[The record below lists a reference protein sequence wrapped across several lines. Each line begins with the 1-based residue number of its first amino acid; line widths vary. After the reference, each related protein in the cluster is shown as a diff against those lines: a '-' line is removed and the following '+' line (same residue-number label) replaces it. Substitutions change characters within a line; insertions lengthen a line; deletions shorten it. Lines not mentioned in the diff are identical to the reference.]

1 MPNVWTIIPEVVRY
15 DLMFG
20 EHPFYIEL
28 KKELTAGEANRL
40 KSSAFQ
46 RWRRSDEA
54 KKEGDDTG
62 MDMELNIAW
71 DVVAFQKIL
80 IWMTGW
86 SLTDDN
92 DNKLP
97 RSVDTLRALRA
108 EVFDLIE
115 KKVDEHAKA
124 MRKKDQK
131 TPETT
136 PTTT

>member
-1 MPNVWTIIPEVVRY
+1 MANIWTIVPEVVRY

-46 RWRRSDEA
+46 RWRKSDEP
-54 KKEGDDTG
+54 KTDDTG
-62 MDMELNIAW
+62 MDMELNISW

-80 IWMTGW
+80 IWLTGW
-86 SLTDDN
+86 SLTNENGD
-92 DNKLP
+92 KMP
-97 RSVDTLRALRA
+97 RSVDTLRALRS

-124 MRKKDQK
+124 MRKKDQ
-131 TPETT
+131 TISETT